1 MATRSRIRMTLPS
14 GKTRSVY
21 CHFDGYPENN
31 GRILK
36 EFYNT
41 TEKVEELLAL
51 GALSS
56 LGKKVKPEPGSTHT
70 FNNPQR
76 DVTVAYHRD
85 RGDKLLTGHD
95 DGEEYDYVWDGE
107 KWNLQVSRGTLVAL

>member
-1 MATRSRIRMTLPS
+1 MATRSRIRMQLPS

-21 CHFDGYPENN
+21 CHSDGYPSHN

-51 GALSS
+51 GDLSYLS
-56 LGKKVKPEPGSTHT
+56 ERVKPNPGESHS
-70 FNNPQR
+70 FANPNY
-76 DVTVAYHRD
+76 DITCAYHRD
-85 RGDKLLTGHD
+85 RGEELRTGHD
-95 DGEEYDYVWDGE
+95 SPEEYDYVWNGE
-107 KWNLQVSRGTLVAL
+107 KWQLHDGHELYSF

>member
-1 MATRSRIRMTLPS
+1 MATRSRIRMVLPS

-21 CHFDGYPENN
+21 CHWDGNPENQMP
-31 GRILK
+31 ILK
-36 EFYNT
+36 NYYNT

-56 LGKKVKPEPGSTHT
+56 LGKKVKPEPGRTHT
-70 FNNPQR
+70 FDNPQK

-85 RGDKLLTGHD
+85 RDEELQTGHND
-95 DGEEYDYVWDGE
+95 PEEFDYIWNGE
-107 KWNLQVSRGTLVAL
+107 KWSYRCSY